1 MSSSAVSKRYARALV
16 DLAQKADRLEAVS
29 QGLSQLASLAASH
42 AELRVVV
49 GHPGFSLEQ
58 RTAIFNELLE
68 RLELDAMLRPF
79 VGLVIEKGRLAALSG
94 IASAVES
101 MTDEA
106 LGRVRARACTAQ
118 PMTAAQEAAVAAALE
133 KRLGR
138 QVMLE
143 TSVDPSL
150 LAGLEVQVGSERFDG
165 SVKGRLDRLG
175 RQLLG

>member
-133 KRLGR
+133 KRLGS

-165 SVKGRLDRLG
+165 SVKERLDRLG
-175 RQLLG
+175 RKLLG